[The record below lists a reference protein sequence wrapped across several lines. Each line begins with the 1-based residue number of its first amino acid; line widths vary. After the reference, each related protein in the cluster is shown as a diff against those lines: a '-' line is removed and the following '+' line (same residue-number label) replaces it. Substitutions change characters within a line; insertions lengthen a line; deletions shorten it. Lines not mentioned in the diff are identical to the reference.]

1 MSTIQIEEIKIILL
15 ACIEQ
20 NEIDEEKD
28 SIEDMQKKNEQL
40 NFKLSV
46 FVKTIEDQLL
56 IMGHSDT
63 GSFFDFIDYQDQIKQ

>member
-46 FVKTIEDQLL
+46 FVQTIEDQMLA
-56 IMGHSDT
+56 MGHSDSS
-63 GSFFDFIDYQDQIKQ
+63 SFFDLIEY